1 MALRLQS
8 MTNVTAPGGN
18 YPYGN
23 VKDDDGTGNGTPVN
37 KADFADMFQFFA
49 RLLALGGV
57 VGNDLPENSA
67 NTFQYHT
74 ALQNI
79 INSSVV
85 GFLQLK
91 GGIDCSGNPNYPAA
105 SKGWS
110 YVVTV
115 AGKIG
120 GGSGVTVAVGDYIIC
135 SADNAG
141 GTQGAVG
148 TSWFVVE
155 RNLDLATSSV
165 AGIAKLYANL
175 SASNTDGAPDQS
187 SVVAGIA
194 AAAATALSNLNDGN
208 VAWIAASGLSYA
220 GSAWASS
227 TGFYKK
233 TLRNTVKMTGLFTRT
248 GGAVGLD
255 LIATLPGGYI
265 PSKIFVRVCGSQS
278 TLTQNHFRVEVRTD
292 GTIYIDG
299 DGGTYATS
307 INLDLEFEL

>member
-1 MALRLQS
+1 MAIRLQS
-8 MTNVTAPGGN
+8 KDNVTAPGGD

-23 VKDDDGTGNGTPVN
+23 IKDDDGTGNGTPVT
-37 KADFADMFQFFA
+37 KAVYADFHQFFG

-79 INSSVV
+79 INTSVI

-91 GGIDCSGNPNYPAA
+91 GGIDCSANPNYPAA

-120 GGSGVTVAVGDYIIC
+120 GASGIVVAVGDYIIA

-148 TSWFVVE
+148 ASWFIVE
-155 RNLDLATSSV
+155 RNLDLATETSP
-165 AGIAKLYANL
+165 GIAELATTAETQTGTDDARIVTPLKLRTQQGWQNITL
-175 SASNTDGAPDQS
+175 ING
-187 SVVAGIA
+187 
-194 AAAATALSNLNDGN
+194 
-208 VAWIAASGLSYA
+208 
-220 GSAWASS
+220 WASAG
-227 TGFYKK
+227 TDTVQYRIDNFGQVQ
-233 TLRNTVKMTGLFTRT
+233 LRGSLDPA
-248 GGAVGLD
+248 GASSS
-255 LIATLPGGYI
+255 IFATLPVGVRPLRDTFLSSYD
-265 PSKIFVRVCGSQS
+265 PSGSYFIRINTTGS
-278 TLTQNHFRVEVRTD
+278 MIAANPSSNSLAGLAFWTD
-292 GTIYIDG
+292 
-299 DGGTYATS
+299 
-307 INLDLEFEL
+307 